1 MIIIQQGK
9 REKERR
15 KKKFPLSIFLHLLN
29 RSRRKSKQLVVVLL
43 HPEWQL
49 IILFFFFFFFYR
61 MNLMMIII
69 VIFIFSLINFSSSDQ
84 IITANLGQDVTFS
97 CIFENEFPYN
107 QVSFEF
113 EMNQCSFLLVNRA

>member
-15 KKKFPLSIFLHLLN
+15 KKIFPLSIFLHLLN

-49 IILFFFFFFFYR
+49 IILFFFFYR

-113 EMNQCSFLLVNRA
+113 